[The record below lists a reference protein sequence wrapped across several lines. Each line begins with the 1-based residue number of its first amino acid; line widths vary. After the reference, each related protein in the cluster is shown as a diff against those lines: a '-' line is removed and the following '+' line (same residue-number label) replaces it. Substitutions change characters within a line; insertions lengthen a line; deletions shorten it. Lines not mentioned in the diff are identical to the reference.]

1 VKRLPLTDAFVDE
14 SVRGRRYLMACVM
27 AEARH
32 LPEMRL
38 TMRDL
43 ALHQRVHFNN
53 ESTARKR
60 VVLSVIARMP
70 IDVLVVVAQRG
81 HGVTEFTARNA
92 CLAAIVQRVQG
103 RRIPLLVV
111 ESRDDDRE
119 DERQLVRVRQPEP
132 WLSFEHRQPNHEPM
146 LWVADAIA
154 WAQGAGNHWRTLIE
168 PVVDEV
174 VELRP

>member
-1 VKRLPLTDAFVDE
+1 MKRLPFTDAFVDE
-14 SVRGRRYLMACVM
+14 SIRGRRYLMACVM
-27 AEARH
+27 AEVRH

-60 VVLSVIARMP
+60 LVLSVIATMP
-70 IDVLVVVAQRG
+70 ITAFVVVAQRG
-81 HGVTEFTARNA
+81 HGVTEFAARNA
-92 CLAAIVQRVQG
+92 CLAAIVEQVQG
-103 RRIPLLVV
+103 RKIPLLVI

-119 DERQLVRVRQPEP
+119 DERHLVRVRRPEP

-154 WAQGAGNHWRTLIE
+154 WAQGAGNNWRTLIE

>member
-1 VKRLPLTDAFVDE
+1 VKRLPSTDAFVDE
-14 SVRGRRYLMACVM
+14 SVRGPRYLMACVM
-27 AEARH
+27 AEVRH

-60 VVLSVIARMP
+60 MVLSVITTMP
-70 IDVLVVVAQRG
+70 ITAFIAVAQRG
-81 HGVTEFTARNA
+81 LGVTEFAARNA
-92 CLAAIVQRVQG
+92 CLAAIVAQVQR
-103 RRIPLLVV
+103 RNIPLLVI

-119 DERQLVRVRQPEP
+119 DERQLVRVRRPEP
-132 WLSFEHRQPNHEPM
+132 WLSFEHRLPDHEPM

-154 WAQGAGNHWRTLIE
+154 WAQGAGSKWRTLIE
-168 PVVDEV
+168 PVIGDV